1 MRFHWKHWLLGT
13 GAVALA
19 IAVGAGA
26 TLSAQNTNPGHPPF
40 RGGMMGPGGPGLP
53 GPGGPLGLLLGRAA
67 DRLGLTDDQKAQIK
81 SIAESHKSEMQSAMQ
96 AVGQSRRT
104 LLLAQLAGQA
114 DDQIRQLSGQVAV
127 AEANAAVAETHVLS
141 AVMQVLTADQ
151 QAQITQMVQN
161 GPRGRGGRR

>member
-1 MRFHWKHWLLGT
+1 MKFHWKHWLLGAAAI
-13 GAVALA
+13 AVA

-26 TLSAQNTNPGHPPF
+26 TVSAQNTNPGPPPF
-40 RGGMMGPGGPGLP
+40 RGGMMGPGMP
-53 GPGGPLGLLLGRAA
+53 GPGGPLGMLLGRAA
-67 DRLGLTDDQKAQIK
+67 ERLGLTDDQKAQIK

-96 AVGQSRRT
+96 AVGQARRT

-114 DDQIRQLSGQVAV
+114 DDQIRQLSAQVAV

-141 AVMQVLTADQ
+141 AAMQVLTADQ